1 MTTISTDQINIQLE
15 VPTQQTKVSENLQIK
30 TTQVLPTL
38 APNLK
43 VGDLIQF
50 LVKEVRANNTGLLY
64 YFGQLIEAKLP
75 QELKSGDIVKAEVQ
89 RQNESVI
96 LKIKEILEKA
106 HSPLESNGL
115 IIEADSNIQEIL
127 SHKVEFLL
135 KSLDSILRK
144 VNESPTSHEPTEVL
158 LPFPEIKPELKTYES
173 LRRILDTLKNI
184 LPKENEL
191 TISHNINS
199 AINKIHDGS
208 ILSNL
213 DKAIETL
220 NLELLNLDIGHEA
233 KFSNELIKKLTSI
246 QNLSKGE
253 VTPEKIDLELKKLI
267 TILGREIG
275 TEEFSPT
282 TLTPQKLNFKISLQQ
297 LKLSLEKIITQEK
310 TEEKSSSIDNLLKQ
324 VENKLGVQL
333 SPETKTKEEI
343 LNTTKGVLQALET
356 IVQSQEMLNRL
367 EPILNALKEPQLLLF
382 PFLFSG
388 MLGFGEFMIDPD
400 SNNKQNKKNTQ
411 DKKNKEEAQ
420 IHSYQGVIPLP
431 SLGQVQFNATQSESE
446 IDLIFTVEGEEKK
459 IFLEGELKDLRDEL
473 LKKGLT
479 CKSINIS
486 TALIRPPTLEGLE
499 LHDSPIVI
507 L

>member
-1 MTTISTDQINIQLE
+1 
-15 VPTQQTKVSENLQIK
+15 
-30 TTQVLPTL
+30 
-38 APNLK
+38 
-43 VGDLIQF
+43 
-50 LVKEVRANNTGLLY
+50 LLY

-115 IIEADSNIQEIL
+115 IIEADSHIQEIL

-144 VNESPTSHEPTEVL
+144 VNESPTTHEPAEVL
-158 LPFPEIKPELKTYES
+158 LPFPEIKPELTTYES
-173 LRRILDTLKNI
+173 LKKTLDALKNI
-184 LPKENEL
+184 LPKEKEL
-191 TISHNINS
+191 TLGHNINT
-199 AINKIHDGS
+199 ALNKIHDGS

-213 DKAIETL
+213 DKVIETL

-233 KFSNELIKKLTSI
+233 KFSNELLKKLISI

-253 VTPEKIDLELKKLI
+253 FPPEKIDLEIKKLI

-297 LKLSLEKIITQEK
+297 LKQALEKIITQEK
-310 TEEKSSSIDNLLKQ
+310 TEEKSSSVDNLLKQ

-382 PFLFSG
+382 HFCFQ
-388 MLGFGEFMIDPD
+388 E
-400 SNNKQNKKNTQ
+400 
-411 DKKNKEEAQ
+411 
-420 IHSYQGVIPLP
+420 
-431 SLGQVQFNATQSESE
+431 
-446 IDLIFTVEGEEKK
+446 
-459 IFLEGELKDLRDEL
+459 
-473 LKKGLT
+473 
-479 CKSINIS
+479 C
-486 TALIRPPTLEGLE
+486 
-499 LHDSPIVI
+499 
-507 L
+507 